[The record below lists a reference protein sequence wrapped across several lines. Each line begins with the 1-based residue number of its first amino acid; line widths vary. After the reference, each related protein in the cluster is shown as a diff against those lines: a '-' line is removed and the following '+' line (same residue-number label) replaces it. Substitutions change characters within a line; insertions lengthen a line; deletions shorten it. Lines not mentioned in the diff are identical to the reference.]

1 MNAAQWGGA
10 SAIFLA
16 SAVEWVE
23 AFTIV
28 LAVALTIGWRRA
40 TGAALAGL
48 AVVAILIAITG
59 AGLEAARADIG
70 RIRAAIGIFL
80 LLFGLRWY
88 VKAIRRYS
96 GRTALHDEAR
106 EFAET
111 REHLERAQGRAAWVV
126 AFKGVLL
133 EGLEVWLLVVALGH
147 TLSYVAAAGSA
158 AASLAVVI
166 LAGLALRAPLTR
178 VPENTLKYLVA
189 CAILSFGSFWSLGG
203 LAGEQAVWP
212 LGDVTLILLF
222 AAYAVAGRI
231 IAWRSRGAGSAEAGA
246 QA

>member
-1 MNAAQWGGA
+1 MSAAQWGGA

-40 TGAALAGL
+40 TGAALAAL
-48 AVVAILIAITG
+48 AVIAILIALTG
-59 AGLEAARADIG
+59 AGLEAAAADLG

-96 GRTALHDEAR
+96 GRSALHDEAR
-106 EFAET
+106 EFADT
-111 REHLERAQGRAAWVV
+111 REHLDRDEGRAAWVV

-133 EGLEVWLLVVALGH
+133 EGLEVWLLVVARGH
-147 TLSYVAAAGSA
+147 SLS
-158 AASLAVVI
+158 
-166 LAGLALRAPLTR
+166 
-178 VPENTLKYLVA
+178 
-189 CAILSFGSFWSLGG
+189 
-203 LAGEQAVWP
+203 
-212 LGDVTLILLF
+212 
-222 AAYAVAGRI
+222 
-231 IAWRSRGAGSAEAGA
+231 
-246 QA
+246 